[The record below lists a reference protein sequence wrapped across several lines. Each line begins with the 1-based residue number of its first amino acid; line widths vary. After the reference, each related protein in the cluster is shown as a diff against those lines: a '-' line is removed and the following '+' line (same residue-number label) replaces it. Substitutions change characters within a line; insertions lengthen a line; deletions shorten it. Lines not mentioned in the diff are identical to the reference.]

1 MAYPGPVYPDNYTQK
16 TQVRFG
22 GMNHQKS
29 AGDGEWFQT
38 MNLTS
43 DYFPVMASRE
53 PRIHAFDWLE
63 HGNEI
68 VGMCGG
74 DTVYIALQVSSSAD
88 TKLFATQ
95 FTENRYQI
103 NQVNGVSLSPGEK
116 LMAKLGPKMI
126 IYPDKVYYN
135 ENTGNVENMEQDLPL
150 PSLKI
155 FSGTYMG
162 EPATANCIQI
172 VTSREYDYSNYFT
185 VGQAV
190 HITGLAYAPNNDIR
204 PVIREVDAFPTH
216 GSGEIFNVLTLHFY
230 DNTFS
235 IPAGSEPVT
244 YYDTD
249 GSLVSTSGYTDNGV
263 ESSSDTPIHITR
275 EAPDLDILFVHE
287 NRLWGAKGDTI
298 WASALGD
305 PLNWYNF
312 DTVDTASWSLDVLS
326 EGDFTGGCSFLG
338 YPVYFKDNHIYK
350 IYGSVPSDFSLAQSA
365 DIGVA
370 PGSGRT
376 LAIAGDRLFYLSRVG
391 VMMYTGALPQLISKP
406 AFGDRYMRNGV
417 GGSDGVK
424 YRITCDGD
432 NHSWHHFVYDTQN
445 GCWHEESNP
454 YSYMAWGSGNL
465 YCAGEQYIDVLGN
478 LSMQSETDTDMQ
490 DLWTWSAESADYTE
504 SSPRRKWVGAP
515 LEIRAEIENSPGE
528 MHEGHRMLLGAG
540 LAVFIR
546 FDHDTDTDPLLIG
559 AFFTTDDAAHEVLGQ
574 DATDY
579 TVVNEGKRSYICK
592 QIPIRT
598 DHYQIIIRGIG
609 RVWIYS
615 IAPQTEQGSSYHGKN
630 GR

>member
-16 TQVRFG
+16 TQVQFG

-53 PRIHAFDWLE
+53 PRIHAVDLQE
-63 HGNEI
+63 YGGEI
-68 VGMCGG
+68 MGMCGG
-74 DTVYIALQVSSSAD
+74 DTLYWAATDSEGQHVNLWKRVLHDGKYLTAQVD
-88 TKLFATQ
+88 
-95 FTENRYQI
+95 
-103 NQVNGVSLSPGEK
+103 GVSLTNGPK
-116 LMAKLGPKMI
+116 LMAKLGPKLI

-135 ENTGNVENMEQDLPL
+135 ENTENVENMEQDLPL
-150 PSLKI
+150 TSLKI

-172 VTSREYDYSNYFT
+172 VTSREYDYSQYFT

-190 HITGLAYAPNNDIR
+190 HITGLAYESNNDIW
-204 PVIREVDAFPTH
+204 PVIREVDAFEVTP
-216 GSGEIFNVLTLHFY
+216 GQENFNVLTLHFY

-235 IPAGSEPVT
+235 IPDGSEPVS
-244 YYDTD
+244 YYKTD
-249 GSLVSTSGYTDNGV
+249 GSLVSTDGYTDHGV
-263 ESSSDTPIHITR
+263 ESSSDTPIHIKR

-298 WASALGD
+298 WASALED
-305 PLNWYNF
+305 PLVWYNF

-338 YPVYFKDNHIYK
+338 YPVFFKDNHIYK

-370 PGSGRT
+370 PGSGRS
-376 LAIAGDRLFYLSRVG
+376 LAIAGERLFYLSRVG

-406 AFGDRYMRNGV
+406 AFGDRYMTNGV

-424 YRITCDGD
+424 YQISCIGD
-432 NHSWHHFVYDTQN
+432 NYSWHHFVYDTQN

-465 YCAGEQYIDVLGN
+465 YCAGERYIDVLGN
-478 LSMQSETDTDMQ
+478 LSMQTPDYDDML
-490 DLWTWSAESADYTE
+490 DLWTWYAESADYTE

-515 LEIRAEIENSPGE
+515 LEIRAEFENSLGE
-528 MHEGHRMLLGAG
+528 EHEGKRDILGAG
-540 LAVFIR
+540 LAVYIR
-546 FDHDTDTDPLLIG
+546 FDHDAETNPLLIG
-559 AFFTTDDAAHEVLGQ
+559 AFFTTGEAAHEVLGSSV
-574 DATDY
+574 TDY
-579 TVVNEGKRSYICK
+579 QIVNEGKRSYICK

>member
-53 PRIHAFDWLE
+53 PRIHAFDWTENSGGFKGL
-63 HGNEI
+63 
-68 VGMCGG
+68 CGG
-74 DTVYIALQVSSSAD
+74 DTLYWA
-88 TKLFATQ
+88 ATNSNG
-95 FTENRYQI
+95 TE
-103 NQVNGVSLSPGEK
+103 VNIWKRVLYAGKYMTTQMPGVNLTVGEK
-116 LMAKLGPKMI
+116 LMVKMGPRLI
-126 IYPDKVYYN
+126 VFPDKFYYDESN
-135 ENTGNVENMEQDLPL
+135 NSQGFLEDHITVN
-150 PSLKI
+150 SLT
-155 FSGTYMG
+155 FYNGTYMG

-172 VTSREYDYSNYFT
+172 ESSEMVLDGIFE
-185 VGQAV
+185 VGQGV
-190 HITGLAYAPNNDIR
+190 TISGCRPENNITA
-204 PVIREVDAFPTH
+204 VIREIEAFDFEMYGTTH
-216 GSGEIFNVLTLHFY
+216 HFLNLHFY
-230 DNTFS
+230 DNTFTY
-235 IPAGSEPVT
+235 PDGVGTVT
-244 YYDTD
+244 VYHSD
-249 GSLVSTSGYTDNGV
+249 GSTSEETGYLDHTEVTPTSRTV
-263 ESSSDTPIHITR
+263 ER
-275 EAPDLDILFVHE
+275 KVPDLDILFVHE

-312 DTVDTASWSLDVLS
+312 DTVDTASWSLEVLS

-338 YPVYFKDNHIYK
+338 YPVFFKDNHIYK

-370 PGSGRT
+370 PGSGMS
-376 LAIAGDRLFYLSRVG
+376 LAIAGERLFYLSRVG
-391 VMMYTGALPQLISKP
+391 VMQYTGALPQLISKP
-406 AFGDRYMRNGV
+406 AFGDRYMKNGV

-424 YRITCDGD
+424 YRITCEDDYGVT
-432 NHSWHHFVYDTQN
+432 HHFVFDTQN
-445 GCWHEESNP
+445 GCWHEENNI
-454 YSYMAWGSGNL
+454 YTHMAWGSGDL
-465 YCAGEQYIDVLGN
+465 YCVGQRYIDVLGD
-478 LSMQSETDTDMQ
+478 LSMPSETDTDMQ
-490 DLWTWSAESADYTE
+490 DLWTWYAESADYTE

-515 LEIRAEIENSPGE
+515 LEIRAEFENSPGE
-528 MHEGHRMLLGAG
+528 EKGGKRDILGAG
-540 LAVFIR
+540 LAVYIR

-574 DATDY
+574 DATDF

-592 QIPIRT
+592 QIPIRA
-598 DHYQIIIRGIG
+598 DHYQLIIRGIG

>member
-53 PRIHAFDWLE
+53 PRIHALDWTE
-63 HGNEI
+63 NGNA
-68 VGMCGG
+68 VKGMCGG
-74 DTVYIALQVSSSAD
+74 DTLYWAMTNTEGIAVNIWKR
-88 TKLFATQ
+88 KLV
-95 FTENRYQI
+95 EGRYLAEQI
-103 NQVNGVSLSPGEK
+103 PGVSLPVGEK
-116 LMAKLGPKMI
+116 LMVKMGSRLI
-126 IYPDKVYYN
+126 VFPDKFYYDESDN
-135 ENTGNVENMEQDLPL
+135 SQGFLDGHITVN
-150 PSLKI
+150 SLT
-155 FSGTYMG
+155 FYSGTYMG

-172 VTSREYDYSNYFT
+172 ESSEMVLDGIFE
-185 VGQAV
+185 VGQGV
-190 HITGLAYAPNNDIR
+190 TISGCRPENNITA
-204 PVIREVDAFPTH
+204 VIREIEPFDLEIY
-216 GSGEIFNVLTLHFY
+216 GSLHHFLNLHFY
-230 DNTFS
+230 DNTFTY
-235 IPAGSEPVT
+235 PDGVGTVT
-244 YYDTD
+244 VYHSD
-249 GSLVSTSGYTDNGV
+249 GSTSEETGYRDYTEGTPTSRTV
-263 ESSSDTPIHITR
+263 ER
-275 EAPDLDILFVHE
+275 KVPDLDILFVHE

-305 PLNWYNF
+305 PLVWYNF

-338 YPVYFKDNHIYK
+338 YPVFFKDNHIYK

-370 PGSGRT
+370 PGSGRS
-376 LAIAGDRLFYLSRVG
+376 LAIAGEKLYYLSRVG
-391 VMMYTGALPQLISKP
+391 VMQYTGALPQLISKP
-406 AFGDRYMRNGV
+406 AFGDRYMKNGV

-424 YRITCDGD
+424 YRITCDEGEFYI
-432 NHSWHHFVYDTQN
+432 HHFVFDTQN
-445 GCWHEESNP
+445 GCWHEESTI
-454 YSYMAWGSGNL
+454 YSHMAWGSGNL
-465 YCAGEQYIDVLGN
+465 YCVGERYIDALGDHS
-478 LSMQSETDTDMQ
+478 LPSETDTDMQ
-490 DLWTWSAESADYTE
+490 DLWTWYAESADHTE

-528 MHEGHRMLLGAG
+528 EQEGHTIMLGAG
-540 LAVFIR
+540 LAVYIR

-559 AFFTTDDAAHEVLGQ
+559 AYFTTADAAQAVLGTG
-574 DATDY
+574 ATDY
-579 TVVNEGKRSYICK
+579 QIVNEGKRSYICK

-598 DHYQIIIRGIG
+598 DHYQLIIRGIG

>member
-1 MAYPGPVYPDNYTQK
+1 MAYPGSVYPDNYTQK

-53 PRIHAFDWLE
+53 PRIHAFDMADMGQRIE
-63 HGNEI
+63 
-68 VGMCGG
+68 GMCGG
-74 DTVYIALQVSSSAD
+74 DTVYIAQHALD
-88 TKLFATQ
+88 GTDTRLWETKLEQ
-95 FTENRYQI
+95 HRYSI
-103 NQVNGVSLSPGEK
+103 EQVDGVSLSLGEK
-116 LMAKLGPKMI
+116 LMAKLGPKLI
-126 IYPDKVYYN
+126 IYPDKVVYN
-135 ENTGNVENMEQDLPL
+135 ETDGTVTPMEKTLTGTSYTVY
-150 PSLKI
+150 
-155 FSGTYMG
+155 SGTYMG

-172 VTSREYDYSNYFT
+172 ISDTPLDGYFKT
-185 VGQAV
+185 DQAV
-190 HITGLAYAPNNDIR
+190 KIR
-204 PVIREVDAFPTH
+204 SVKTKSGFEDMTVVIREINIYEYTVD
-216 GSGEIFNVLTLHFY
+216 NLTKYVIHLHFY
-230 DNTFS
+230 DNTFYFDGAETDQD
-235 IPAGSEPVT
+235 IINE
-244 YYDTD
+244 D
-249 GSLVSTSGYTDNGV
+249 GSVSQAPGYSHSFSPAAD
-263 ESSSDTPIHITR
+263 IIKR
-275 EAPDLDILFVHE
+275 EVPNLDVLFVHE

-305 PLNWYNF
+305 PLVWYNF

-338 YPVYFKDNHIYK
+338 YPVFFKDNHIYK
-350 IYGSVPSDFSLAQSA
+350 IYGSVPSDFSLAQSS

-370 PGSGRT
+370 PGSGRS
-376 LAIAGDRLFYLSRVG
+376 LAIAGERLFYLSRVG

-406 AFGDRYMRNGV
+406 AFGDRFMRNGV

-424 YRITCDGD
+424 YRITCEDGD
-432 NHSWHHFVYDTQN
+432 GEKHHFVYDTQN

-465 YCAGEQYIDVLGN
+465 YCAGEQYIDALGN
-478 LSMQSETDTDMQ
+478 PSMQAPSYDDMQ
-490 DLWTWSAESADYTE
+490 DLWTWYAESADYTE

-515 LEIRAEIENSPGE
+515 LEIRAEFENSPGE
-528 MHEGHRMLLGAG
+528 EQGGVQVIYGAG
-540 LAVFIR
+540 LAVYIR
-546 FDHDTDTDPLLIG
+546 FDHDTDTEPLLIG
-559 AFFTTDDAAHEVLGQ
+559 AFFTTDAAAHEVLGQ

-598 DHYQIIIRGIG
+598 DHYQLIIRGIG